1 MGIKIDSLWEV
12 LLYFVAKV
20 CIVVLKYVYEEKI
33 RGETMSIE
41 KKRLTISLS
50 QDVYNDLESISEK
63 LGLNKSAMITTL
75 ILQNKEKKG
84 A

>member
-1 MGIKIDSLWEV
+1 
-12 LLYFVAKV
+12 
-20 CIVVLKYVYEEKI
+20 
-33 RGETMSIE
+33 MSTE

-50 QDVYNDLESISEK
+50 QDVYSDLESISKK

>member
-1 MGIKIDSLWEV
+1 ML
-12 LLYFVAKV
+12 
-20 CIVVLKYVYEEKI
+20 VLKYVYEEKI

>member
-1 MGIKIDSLWEV
+1 
-12 LLYFVAKV
+12 
-20 CIVVLKYVYEEKI
+20 
-33 RGETMSIE
+33 MSTE

-50 QDVYNDLESISEK
+50 QDVYNDLELISEK

>member
-1 MGIKIDSLWEV
+1 MG
-12 LLYFVAKV
+12 
-20 CIVVLKYVYEEKI
+20 VLKYVYKKI
-33 RGETMSIE
+33 RGETMSTE

>member
-1 MGIKIDSLWEV
+1 
-12 LLYFVAKV
+12 
-20 CIVVLKYVYEEKI
+20 
-33 RGETMSIE
+33 MSTE